1 MSDIGMEELD
11 QCYVI
16 QTSFDSSVSLFVVD
30 DSIFEGKILD
40 GTLENAT
47 RFESIQEAEEFLNEM
62 KRNHIT
68 GEIKTARLYISV
80 D

>member
-1 MSDIGMEELD
+1 MEEID

-16 QTSFDSSVSLFVVD
+16 QTSTDSSVSLFVIE

-47 RFESIQEAEEFLNEM
+47 RFEHIQEAEEFLDEM
-62 KRNHIT
+62 KRSQIT
-68 GEIKTARLYISV
+68 GEIKSTRLYISI